1 MEVKQAL
8 ANKIKKIFSINYFIY
23 IFILIVYFFVQ
34 MLIEES
40 VKLSISPPT
49 KINFFLYDSQEQ
61 KRKARRGS
69 D

>member
-49 KINFFLYDSQEQ
+49 KISFFFFYDSQEQ
-61 KRKARRGS
+61 KRKA
-69 D
+69 